1 MWASIRSNKYGRV
14 RRLTLAEGPAL
25 RLIPH
30 PARHA
35 DHPHVVNHG
44 RTTERADFDGV
55 ESESCGGCRRNI
67 GNASC
72 VAGPARRLEVGVVAD
87 GLQGL
92 VEPVVAEFQA
102 ETRIECDHHLC
113 FTEAIHVATAGFAKT
128 VGVPGPPSIADLH
141 DMSTPAPCA

>member
-1 MWASIRSNKYGRV
+1 M
-14 RRLTLAEGPAL
+14 
-25 RLIPH
+25 
-30 PARHA
+30 
-35 DHPHVVNHG
+35 NHG

-102 ETRIECDHHLC
+102 ETRIECDHL
-113 FTEAIHVATAGFAKT
+113 
-128 VGVPGPPSIADLH
+128 VPGRDLVDPIQHFLAVPAEDVDELGVEMGPALSASHVEGRLGASRKVKGLDVVCQLH
-141 DMSTPAPCA
+141 DASR